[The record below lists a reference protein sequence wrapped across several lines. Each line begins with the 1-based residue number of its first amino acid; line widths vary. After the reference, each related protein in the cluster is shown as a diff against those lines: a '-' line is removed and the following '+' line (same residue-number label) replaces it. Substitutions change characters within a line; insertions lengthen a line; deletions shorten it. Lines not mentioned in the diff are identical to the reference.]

1 MFENMNILIPFF
13 KESGRRFHLR
23 ELAKILKLSPATVK
37 KKTAELGRRNLIIK
51 NRERN
56 LVLFSAN
63 VDNPN
68 FREFKKAYSV
78 QMLMNSGLVEFLE
91 KKFNYPAIILFGST
105 AKADDTPSSDID
117 IFILSENK
125 KHVDL
130 TEFEGKLGKKIQ
142 LLVMNSNA
150 FENAKKSNPNLVNNI
165 LNGVKLS
172 GFLRVI
178 S

>member
-13 KESGRRFHLR
+13 KEPGRRFHLR
-23 ELAKILKLSPATVK
+23 ELAKILKLSPATIK
-37 KKTAELGRRNLIIK
+37 KKTAELGGRNLILK
-51 NRERN
+51 NKERN

-68 FREFKKAYSV
+68 FREFKKSYSV

-91 KKFNYPAIILFGST
+91 KEFNYPAIILFGST
-105 AKADDTPSSDID
+105 AKAEDTLSSDID
-117 IFILSENK
+117 VFILSENK
-125 KHVDL
+125 KQVDL
-130 TEFEGKLGKKIQ
+130 VEFEKKLDKKIQ
-142 LLVMNSNA
+142 LLVMNSDG
-150 FENAKKSNPNLVNNI
+150 FENAKKSNPNLINNI

-172 GFLRVI
+172 GFFRVI